1 MYSQCVDKMKWVYAQ
16 AAFIPIIL
24 SHFKDKMPINTQK
37 QQQISYRNHKDTI
50 DIDYYE
56 NLFRS

>member
-1 MYSQCVDKMKWVYAQ
+1 MKWFYAQ

-24 SHFKDKMPINTQK
+24 SQIKDKMPINNTQIP
-37 QQQISYRNHKDTI
+37 QIPQIGYRNHTDTI

>member
-1 MYSQCVDKMKWVYAQ
+1 MKWFYAQ

-37 QQQISYRNHKDTI
+37 NNRLVIAIIKILSILITMKI
-50 DIDYYE
+50 FSEVKSFYYIT
-56 NLFRS
+56 

>member
-1 MYSQCVDKMKWVYAQ
+1 MKWVYAQ

>member
-1 MYSQCVDKMKWVYAQ
+1 MKWFYAQ

-24 SHFKDKMPINTQK
+24 SQIKDKMPINNT
-37 QQQISYRNHKDTI
+37 QQQMGYRNHNLKDTI

>member
-1 MYSQCVDKMKWVYAQ
+1 MKWFYAQ

-24 SHFKDKMPINTQK
+24 SQIKDKMPIQK
-37 QQQISYRNHKDTI
+37 QQMGYRNHNHKDTI